1 MFSHCSDFIYNA
13 WNCARIER
21 ERKKRKKEEKKNEVR
36 WKSVCFSRSE
46 SRILRSRDIRLHVL
60 PEIGRKIG
68 WKKWKEKRTW
78 KDGCSRFVSN
88 AGRFFFSCR
97 TRKLLASL
105 GFWRRETIK
114 GKMEE
119 KDGERGERMERETFV
134 FIDRSEEWKIVD
146 VPCFLDDTRDKDGIA
161 EEKRTRNRKSGR
173 AVVFRLR
180 RRLDTSAL
188 L

>member
-21 ERKKRKKEEKKNEVR
+21 EEKEEERREKNKVR
-36 WKSVCFSRSE
+36 WKNVCFSRAE

-78 KDGCSRFVSN
+78 KDGRSRFVSN

-97 TRKLLASL
+97 TRKFLASL

-114 GKMEE
+114 GKMEG
-119 KDGERGERMERETFV
+119 KDGGGGKEWEERRSYLSIDRKNGKSLMSPASSTIREIRMELRRRKERETE
-134 FIDRSEEWKIVD
+134 SPPE
-146 VPCFLDDTRDKDGIA
+146 L
-161 EEKRTRNRKSGR
+161 
-173 AVVFRLR
+173 
-180 RRLDTSAL
+180 
-188 L
+188 

>member
-1 MFSHCSDFIYNA
+1 MRFERISIYVFTLFRFYLQRLELCSN
-13 WNCARIER
+13 RER
-21 ERKKRKKEEKKNEVR
+21 EEKEEERREKNEVR
-36 WKSVCFSRSE
+36 WKSVCFSRAE

-68 WKKWKEKRTW
+68 WKKWKEKTTW
-78 KDGCSRFVSN
+78 KNGCSRFVSN

-119 KDGERGERMERETFV
+119 KDGGRGERMERETFV
-134 FIDRSEEWKIVD
+134 FIDRKN
-146 VPCFLDDTRDKDGIA
+146 G
-161 EEKRTRNRKSGR
+161 KSLMSPASSTIR
-173 AVVFRLR
+173 EIRMKLR
-180 RRLDTSAL
+180 RRKERETESPPEL
-188 L
+188 